1 MCKPLIECPARTR
14 RSEGARGQTMERASS
29 ELHTRS
35 LSSPPCVVV
44 FVVWEKKKKKKQ
56 HATIGLGWR
65 L

>member
-1 MCKPLIECPARTR
+1 MCKQLIDCPART

-35 LSSPPCVVV
+35 RSSPPCVVV
-44 FVVWEKKKKKKQ
+44 FVVWEKKKKKQ